1 MYILFCWGEEEGKG
15 RCCLV
20 EGVTL
25 CAMRREGAHP
35 QAAPPLW
42 QEIGAC
48 LPAVVAPQGSA
59 CCLGPVLLVGLLMN
73 LRIWGVSG

>member
-1 MYILFCWGEEEGKG
+1 MLPGRGRDPVCHEE
-15 RCCLV
+15 
-20 EGVTL
+20 
-25 CAMRREGAHP
+25 REGAHP

-42 QEIGAC
+42 QIGAC

-59 CCLGPVLLVGLLMN
+59 CCLWPVLLVGLLMN